1 MNASPD
7 ALLSAS
13 PVRQTDDWAGGEPKR
28 SMPDSQFALDLLH
41 EFARASTQLNHDA
54 SFSGSRF
61 VQIGKLTLKQSWIHE
76 MSAPAPGRSATR
88 AYSPRRKTSFT
99 SAFTWRYRRYA
110 SFSAE
115 QARTASSPVA
125 THRLISSRKLSSHG
139 H

>member
-54 SFSGSRF
+54 SFR
-61 VQIGKLTLKQSWIHE
+61 
-76 MSAPAPGRSATR
+76 
-88 AYSPRRKTSFT
+88 
-99 SAFTWRYRRYA
+99 
-110 SFSAE
+110 
-115 QARTASSPVA
+115 VA
-125 THRLISSRKLSSHG
+125 VLPDRQTDSEAILDS
-139 H
+139 